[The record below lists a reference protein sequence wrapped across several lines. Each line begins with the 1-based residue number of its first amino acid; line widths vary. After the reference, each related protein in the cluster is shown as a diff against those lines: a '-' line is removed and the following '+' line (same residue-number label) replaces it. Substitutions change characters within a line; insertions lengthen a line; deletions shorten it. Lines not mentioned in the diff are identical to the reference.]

1 MSYDENRISDLI
13 DGGIQKENEL
23 FKGTKGK
30 WEWDF
35 SEEANYASLYVMG
48 KGDILNMQPMK
59 ENTLY
64 DINLA
69 SSAPEMLE
77 MLQKVLEI
85 NKHHNFNGHLINE
98 QIEQL
103 IKQATE
109 L

>member
-1 MSYDENRISDLI
+1 MKFYKMSE
-13 DGGIQKENEL
+13 

-30 WEWDF
+30 WVLLTGYKSCGVSIGNRSTMVFSNDF
-35 SEEANYASLYVMG
+35 DEDKSNALLIS
-48 KGDILNMQPMK
+48 K
-59 ENTLY
+59 
-64 DINLA
+64 
-69 SSAPEMLE
+69 APEMLE
-77 MLQKVLEI
+77 MLQKILEI